1 MHPWRNRQWNKTTS
15 NFAQSQE
22 IERSSCPSACVYLQ
36 LNESMNLVVEDK
48 MLVGEFRTSKKS
60 K

>member
-1 MHPWRNRQWNKTTS
+1 
-15 NFAQSQE
+15 
-22 IERSSCPSACVYLQ
+22 
-36 LNESMNLVVEDK
+36 MNLVVEDK